1 MSFIVYWNN
10 WLAKQSKIV
19 FLFVIQFHQQSDSAN
34 SLEYSNIR
42 ECHHLT
48 IRTRIVFL
56 NYSRKHEWRM
66 ANTSFRLLVFCFK
79 FLPTADMAAASFD
92 QKAKSCLDCVL
103 GQPRELHFLFFI
115 RTMFFRLSLGKEI
128 EITTDN

>member
-1 MSFIVYWNN
+1 MANGEYFIRA
-10 WLAKQSKIV
+10 LSLLFQV
-19 FLFVIQFHQQSDSAN
+19 F
-34 SLEYSNIR
+34 
-42 ECHHLT
+42 T
-48 IRTRIVFL
+48 
-56 NYSRKHEWRM
+56 YSR
-66 ANTSFRLLVFCFK
+66 ADT
-79 FLPTADMAAASFD
+79 DMAAASFD